1 LKADPNIGKK
11 PMFLNA
17 AGMFDLA
24 KFKEYFKANLRKH
37 NTLKDREVDAE
48 LSAKYQIYN
57 TMIKS
62 GVYTTQS
69 ES

>member
-1 LKADPNIGKK
+1 
-11 PMFLNA
+11 
-17 AGMFDLA
+17 MFDLA
-24 KFKEYFKANLRKH
+24 KFKEYFKANPAS
-37 NTLKDREVDAE
+37 TILKDREVDAE

-62 GVYTTQS
+62 GFILPRVK